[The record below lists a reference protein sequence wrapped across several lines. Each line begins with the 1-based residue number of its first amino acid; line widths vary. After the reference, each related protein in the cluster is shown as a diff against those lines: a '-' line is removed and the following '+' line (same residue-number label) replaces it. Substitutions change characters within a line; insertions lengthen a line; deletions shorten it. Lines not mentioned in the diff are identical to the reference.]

1 MPQPKKSIK
10 MKTDIKNT
18 ESAAGADSSPSPCS
32 AVPWRPTLLTD
43 NNWREDFRCYGSQW
57 GYEPGS
63 PVCNLIDFVRDEY
76 RVKYGSDYRLVRV
89 DAGKYQVDHGRKQ
102 DGSEYLYGE
111 EFLLEHALRFG
122 VIILP
127 NAEATESRP

>member
-1 MPQPKKSIK
+1 MDKL
-10 MKTDIKNT
+10 NT
-18 ESAAGADSSPSPCS
+18 ETGEHSGASLCS
-32 AVPWRPTLLTD
+32 AFPWRPQTLAD

-76 RVKYGSDYRLVRV
+76 RAKYGSDYRLVRV
-89 DAGKYQVDHGRKQ
+89 DAEKYQVDHGRKQ
-102 DGSEYLYGE
+102 DGSECLYGE
-111 EFLLEHALRFG
+111 EFLLEHAPRFG

-127 NAEATESRP
+127 NGKDDPR